1 MTLPSLPT
9 ESPGDERPRQSRVG
23 RLIPW
28 LVVLSLGF
36 LFLPLYLLAVT
47 IDENNAEA
55 QAEISTLQAELERG
69 PLPSANEQE
78 LQDALSAALEK
89 ISALQPVRS
98 YLENNRI
105 DWPAVAA
112 SISNYHDDTM
122 VVLGL
127 SQTDRQLTLSGR
139 AWNEQTVLDY
149 AARLEKSGYFSRV
162 SVQSLAANV
171 VPTPTP
177 PPPPRGTPT
186 ATAEPLSATATPT
199 ATPGRIKYVEFVVVV
214 ELKAAPQ

>member
-1 MTLPSLPT
+1 
-9 ESPGDERPRQSRVG
+9 VG

-36 LFLPLYLLAVT
+36 LFLPLYLLAMT
-47 IDENNAEA
+47 IDENNTEV

-78 LQDALSAALEK
+78 LQDALSTALER
-89 ISALQPVRS
+89 ISAIQPVRS
-98 YLENNRI
+98 QLENNRI

-112 SISNYHDDTM
+112 SLSNYHDDYM

-127 SQTDRQLTLSGR
+127 SQTGRQLTLSGR

-149 AARLEKSGYFSRV
+149 AGRLEKSGYFSRV
-162 SVQSLAANV
+162 SVQSLSANV

-177 PPPPRGTPT
+177 PRGTPT
-186 ATAEPLSATATPT
+186 AAAEPLSTTVAPT

>member
-1 MTLPSLPT
+1 VTLPSLPT
-9 ESPGDERPRQSRVG
+9 DSSGDERPRQSRVG

-36 LFLPLYLLAVT
+36 LFLPLYLLAMT
-47 IDENNAEA
+47 IDENNTEV

-78 LQDALSAALEK
+78 LQDALSTALER
-89 ISALQPVRS
+89 ISAIQPVRS
-98 YLENNRI
+98 QLENNRI

-112 SISNYHDDTM
+112 SLSNYHDDYM

-127 SQTDRQLTLSGR
+127 SQTGRQLTLSGR

-149 AARLEKSGYFSRV
+149 AGRLEKSGYFSRV
-162 SVQSLAANV
+162 SVQSLSANV

-177 PPPPRGTPT
+177 PRGTPT
-186 ATAEPLSATATPT
+186 AAAEPLSTTVAPT

>member
-9 ESPGDERPRQSRVG
+9 DSSGDERPRQSRVG

-36 LFLPLYLLAVT
+36 LFLPLYLLAMT
-47 IDENNAEA
+47 IDENNTEV

-78 LQDALSAALEK
+78 LQDALSTALER
-89 ISALQPVRS
+89 ISAIQPVRS
-98 YLENNRI
+98 QLENNRI

-112 SISNYHDDTM
+112 SLSNYHDDYM

-127 SQTDRQLTLSGR
+127 SQTGRQLTLSGR

-149 AARLEKSGYFSRV
+149 AGRLEKSGYFSRV
-162 SVQSLAANV
+162 SVQSLSANV

-177 PPPPRGTPT
+177 PRGTPT
-186 ATAEPLSATATPT
+186 AAAEPLSTTVAPT

>member
-177 PPPPRGTPT
+177 PPPPRGT
-186 ATAEPLSATATPT
+186 
-199 ATPGRIKYVEFVVVV
+199 
-214 ELKAAPQ
+214 